1 MIMNIIDFKNK
12 KVVFTGK
19 IDGKTREAVE
29 LLAQSIGLTVQ
40 KAVSKNTD
48 FVIFGS
54 DVGQTK
60 LNKAMQLN
68 IPTLRFKEFAKHA
81 TNFEDKILRKFNSIK
96 KDDIESI
103 VEFVLQYPFLIN
115 HISQSKLVVTILK
128 KYNQVIRHL
137 DHSYCDKATLK
148 NLINKNG
155 LVYQDIPREKQKD
168 LDLIEAAM
176 FAETNPKIHL
186 CKRLLKIQMAELDL
200 TNKTKA
206 EKDYV
211 WECYKKKLPKDDI
224 FKIAQI
230 KKGFFEKVSA
240 SN

>member
-1 MIMNIIDFKNK
+1 MIMNIIYFKNK

-19 IDGKTREAVE
+19 IDGKTRERVE

-48 FVIFGS
+48 FVIYGS

-68 IPTLRFKEFAKHA
+68 IPPLKFKEFAKHV
-81 TNFEDKILRKFNSIK
+81 TNFEDKILQKFNSIK

-103 VEFVLQYPFLIN
+103 IELVLQYPFLIN
-115 HISQSKLVVTILK
+115 CISQSKLVKTILK

-137 DHSYCDKATLK
+137 DHSCCDKATLK

-155 LVYQDIPREKQKD
+155 LIYQDIPQEKQKD

-176 FAETNPKIHL
+176 FAETNPKINL
-186 CKRLLKIQMAELDL
+186 CKSLLKIQMVQLDL
-200 TNKTKA
+200 NDKTKA
-206 EKDYV
+206 QKDYV
-211 WECYKKKLPKDDI
+211 WECYEKKIPKDDI

-230 KKGFFEKVSA
+230 KKDFFETVSA
-240 SN
+240 SK

>member
-1 MIMNIIDFKNK
+1 MIMNILNFKNK

-19 IDGKTREAVE
+19 IEGKTREGVE

-68 IPTLRFKEFAKHA
+68 IPALKFKEFAKHI
-81 TNFEDKILRKFNSIK
+81 TYFKDKILQKFNSVK
-96 KDDIESI
+96 KHNKESI
-103 VEFVLQYPFLIN
+103 IEFVLQYPFLIN
-115 HISQSKLVVTILK
+115 HISQPKLVATILE
-128 KYNQVIRHL
+128 KYNHIIRHVN
-137 DHSYCDKATLK
+137 HSHYNKEALK

-155 LVYQDIPREKQKD
+155 LVYQDITPEKRKD
-168 LDLIEAAM
+168 LDFIEAAM
-176 FAETNPKIHL
+176 FAETNPKIYL
-186 CKRLLKIQMAELDL
+186 CKRLLKIQMAQLDL

-206 EKDYV
+206 QKDYV
-211 WECYKKKLPKDDI
+211 WECYEKKIPKDDI

-230 KKGFFEKVSA
+230 RKGFFETVSR
-240 SN
+240 SE

>member
-1 MIMNIIDFKNK
+1 MIMNVLKFKNK

-19 IDGKTREAVE
+19 IEGKTREGVE

-48 FVIFGS
+48 YVIFGS

-60 LNKAMQLN
+60 LDKAMKLN
-68 IPTLRFKEFAKHA
+68 IPVLKFKEFAKHVRY
-81 TNFEDKILRKFNSIK
+81 FEEKILQKFNSIK
-96 KDDIESI
+96 KENKASI
-103 VEFVLQYPFLIN
+103 IEFVLQYPFLIN
-115 HISQSKLVVTILK
+115 HISQPKLVKTILK
-128 KYNQVIRHL
+128 KYNQLIRYS
-137 DHSYCDKATLK
+137 DHSCFDKETLK

-155 LVYQDIPREKQKD
+155 LVYQDIAPEKQKD

-186 CKRLLKIQMAELDL
+186 CKRLLKIQMVQLDL
-200 TNKTKA
+200 NDKTKA
-206 EKDYV
+206 QKDYV
-211 WECYKKKLPKDDI
+211 WGCYEKKIPKDDI

-230 KKGFFEKVSA
+230 KKDFFETVSGCK
-240 SN
+240 